1 MYHTFA
7 LAAFIKLSAIL
18 QLLIA
23 INLTKLTLQINNSRH
38 VCIPPQVGSISMDGK
53 LKTAACAVNAR
64 KYRQSEPFSV
74 HRCFQ
79 WHVFLPV
86 GDPYHAQAQC

>member
-23 INLTKLTLQINNSRH
+23 INFTKLTLQINNSRQ
-38 VCIPPQVGSISMDGK
+38 VFLPPQVGGISMDGK
-53 LKTAACAVNAR
+53 LKTATGAINAR
-64 KYRQSEPFSV
+64 KYRQSERFSV
-74 HRCFQ
+74 YRCFQ
-79 WHVFLPV
+79 WHVFARWRPLSRANTV
-86 GDPYHAQAQC
+86 